1 MIKAGIIGLG
11 YWGPNLLRN
20 FCKNPDI
27 EVVAAA
33 DSRPDAFDGLQRE
46 YPSVRFFEDGMALID
61 DPEIS
66 TVAIATPVHTHY
78 DLAKAALEAG
88 KHVWVEKPLTDNV
101 EQAAEL
107 VRLAEGNNLVLLTD
121 HTFVYTPAVEK
132 LKDLLLRGELGDI
145 YYYDSVRV
153 NLGLFQNE
161 LSVLWDLGPHD
172 VSIMQHLI
180 DKPMKWV
187 QAVGAKH
194 AGQQQETLAY
204 ITVQFE
210 DNIIGHVHVNWLA
223 PAKIRQVI
231 VGGSKRMCIYDDN
244 EPSEK
249 IRVYDKGVELKTIE
263 GLHSA
268 LVQYR
273 LGDMHAPALHNQEA
287 LARATA
293 HFVHCIKSHTQPITD
308 GQAGLAVVRVLAAA
322 EQSMREEGKRVHFGN
337 SNREN
342 PARHY
347 QDRLLDQLK
356 S

>member
-20 FCKNPDI
+20 FCKNSDI
-27 EVVAAA
+27 EVVTAA
-33 DSRPDAFDGLQRE
+33 DPRPEARGSLQGQ
-46 YPSVRFFEDGMALID
+46 YPSVRYVEDGMAVID
-61 DPEIS
+61 DLEVAA
-66 TVAIATPVHTHY
+66 VAIATPVHTHY
-78 DLAKAALEAG
+78 PLAKAALEAG

-101 EQAAEL
+101 EQAKEL

-121 HTFVYTPAVEK
+121 HTFIYTPAVEK

-153 NLGLFQNE
+153 NLGLFQNQ

-194 AGQQQETLAY
+194 AGQKQETLAY

-263 GLHSA
+263 GVHSA

-273 LGDMHAPALHNQEA
+273 LGDMHAPALGNQEA

-293 HFVHCIKSHTQPITD
+293 HFAHCIKSHTQPITD

-322 EQSMREEGKRVHFGN
+322 EQSMRDAGKRVYFGN
-337 SNREN
+337 SNRPD
-342 PARHY
+342 PAKHY
-347 QDRLLDQLK
+347 QDRLLNQLG